1 MSDLLGARLGRD
13 FEVGAIL
20 FREGDAGE
28 ALYVI
33 QVGRVRLTKLVD
45 AQHTILAELGP
56 GDFLGEL
63 AMMAS
68 RPQNTTATAL
78 EPTRCLVVDSS
89 ALETLVATSPEV
101 AVRLVQELGRRLYY
115 TVDLLSVLG
124 HRDATAR
131 MVAAVARHAELAG
144 EPNERGVLIRQD
156 LADIAQWAAV
166 GKQEIGEIARSLE
179 RLRLVELKRDGV
191 LVPDVARLYE
201 FIEFAED

>member
-1 MSDLLGARLGRD
+1 MSDALAARLGRD
-13 FEVGAIL
+13 FAPGEIL
-20 FREGDAGE
+20 FREGEAGDV
-28 ALYVI
+28 LFVV
-33 QVGRVRLTKLVD
+33 QVGHVRLTKLID

-68 RPQNTTATAL
+68 RVHNTTATAM
-78 EPTRCLVVDSS
+78 EPTRCLVIDAP
-89 ALETLVATSPEV
+89 ALEALVGGSSEV
-101 AVRLVQELGRRLYY
+101 AVRLVRELGRRLYH
-115 TVDLLSVLG
+115 TVDLLRVLG

-131 MVAAVARHAELAG
+131 MVAAVARAAELGG
-144 EPNERGVLIRQD
+144 EPTERGVMIHED
-156 LADIAQWAAV
+156 LADIARWAAV

-201 FIEFAED
+201 FIEFAVE

>member
-1 MSDLLGARLGRD
+1 MSDLPATRLGRD
-13 FEVGAIL
+13 FEAGAIL

-33 QVGRVRLTKLVD
+33 QVGRVRLTKLID
-45 AQHTILAELGP
+45 GQHTILAELGP

-63 AMMAS
+63 AMMAG
-68 RPQNTTATAL
+68 RPQNTSARAL
-78 EPTRCLVVDSS
+78 EATRCLVIDGS
-89 ALETLVATSPEV
+89 ALEELVAASPEV

-115 TVDLLSVLG
+115 TMDLLRVLG

-144 EPNERGVLIRQD
+144 EPTEQGVLVHQD
-156 LADIAQWAAV
+156 LADIARWAAV

-201 FIEFAED
+201 FIEFAEE